1 MGHWPQ
7 KSLCSQLSFAAPERR
22 EASQHVISPFG
33 GKAGTQIWGKMEY
46 SLVSGVQPGECG
58 VQPGEWSPL
67 CTSLGVLLPPS
78 TSPNSAGNT
87 CPISPA
93 LPLQGRCGWCCLG
106 LWQELLFFFCL
117 FRATPM
123 SCGGSQAGGLRA
135 TAASLH
141 YSHSNARS
149 RIEPA
154 TSWFLVGCFN
164 HWAMMGTPAVTSL
177 RSPFWSPHSLV
188 PLGHSLKSEPRTPW
202 AWTPFHQISAHSSV
216 IQRAGNMNDKEN

>member
-1 MGHWPQ
+1 M
-7 KSLCSQLSFAAPERR
+7 SFPHSVERLGLR
-22 EASQHVISPFG
+22 FG
-33 GKAGTQIWGKMEY
+33 GKWSTAWWVEYSLVSAEY
-46 SLVSGVQPGECG
+46 SLVSGVPSAPAWVSYFHLAPAQTQQETLAQSVQHYPSRGG
-58 VQPGEWSPL
+58 VGGAAW
-67 CTSLGVLLPPS
+67 VF
-78 TSPNSAGNT
+78 
-87 CPISPA
+87 
-93 LPLQGRCGWCCLG
+93 GRNFF
-106 LWQELLFFFCL
+106 FFFCL